1 MITDLPDRQFKL
13 SRQRRPPLF
22 SARAALGS
30 PETTPAALFWIIL
43 NYWTIKGLACAIVSL
58 AIDHTAS
65 PSRANFGDFQKIAQ
79 NGTRHIILCSVKVLQ
94 KPTATFPPNF
104 AHHST
109 KPAPINV
116 D

>member
-65 PSRANFGDFQKIAQ
+65 RANFGDFQKIAQ
-79 NGTRHIILCSVKVLQ
+79 NGTRHIILSYAVSKQ

-104 AHHST
+104 AHST